1 MSKRKLESLSTNNP
15 KIIKFFNEHTSLDF
29 DETILTFINIIE
41 KLEDSVQNNPS
52 NHSIQNILSEIK
64 SIKTDM
70 SKYQTETSHNF
81 SQQFLDFKKQYINDL
96 RLNLTSN
103 VSDKI
108 EPLIKEQ
115 IQFLFQ
121 KTESLIPQ
129 QNSDLQNKFQE
140 SLKIINKDTEKF
152 IKSNITESSLQTFIS
167 QIDQKLT
174 SSLFNTQQQITQNMS
189 NQEQRLD
196 QKITDIQEKTNSQ
209 NTTSLSLNTQVGD
222 LLKKLENSSAK
233 GKMSENILVNILHS
247 LYPSGQ
253 IDHVGQ
259 TKETGDIILSRKDK
273 PKILIENKDWGKN
286 VVQEEVK
293 KFIHDIETQNC
304 SGLFLSQ
311 NYGIANKENFEINL
325 HDGNV
330 LIYVHEAN
338 NDPDKIKIAIDII
351 DHFKSKL
358 SDFKIDDEIESI
370 SKENLHTI
378 NQEYQAFIHN
388 KLSITKLAKDFNQ
401 KLIKQLDELKITTLE
416 EFLSTRYASATS
428 KYVCEYCGFVAKNA
442 AAKSA
447 HLRGCV
453 TKKNKLTKNK
463 NEDSEIIEVNT

>member
-1 MSKRKLESLSTNNP
+1 MSKRKLDSLSTNNP
-15 KIIKFFNEHTSLDF
+15 KIIKFFSDHESLDF
-29 DETILTFINIIE
+29 DETLLSFINIIE
-41 KLEDSVQNNPS
+41 KLEDNINHKPS
-52 NHSIQNILSEIK
+52 NQSMLDILSEIK
-64 SIKTDM
+64 NIKSDIT
-70 SKYQTETSHNF
+70 KYQMESCQNF
-81 SQQFLDFKKQYINDL
+81 NSQFLEFKKEYINDL
-96 RLNLTSN
+96 RVNLTSN

-115 IQFLFQ
+115 LLVLFQ
-121 KTESLIPQ
+121 KTESLIPK
-129 QNSDLQNKFQE
+129 QNLGLQNKFQE
-140 SLKIINKDTEKF
+140 SLKMINQDTEKF
-152 IKSNITESSLQTFIS
+152 MKSNITESSLQNFIS

-174 SSLFNTQQQITQNMS
+174 ASLFNTQQQITQNMN

-196 QKITDIQEKTNSQ
+196 QKISDIQEKTNTQ
-209 NTTSLSLNTQVGD
+209 NTTSNNLNSQVGD

-233 GKMSENILVNILHS
+233 GKMSENIIVNILHS

-304 SGLFLSQ
+304 SGVFLSQ

-325 HDGNV
+325 HNGNV
-330 LIYVHEAN
+330 LVYVHEAN

-358 SDFKIDDEIESI
+358 NDFKIDDEIESI
-370 SKENLHTI
+370 PKETLHTI
-378 NQEYQAFIHN
+378 NQEYQAFIHS
-388 KLSITKLAKDFNQ
+388 KLTITKLAKDFNQ
-401 KLIKQLDELKITTLE
+401 KLLKQLDDLKVTTLE

-453 TKKNKLTKNK
+453 TKKNKLTETSHPTIDVK
-463 NEDSEIIEVNT
+463 IE

>member
-15 KIIKFFNEHTSLDF
+15 KIIKFYNDHESLDF
-29 DETILTFINIIE
+29 DETILSFINIIE
-41 KLEDSVQNNPS
+41 KLEDNVQNNPS
-52 NHSIQNILSEIK
+52 NNSIQNILSEIK
-64 SIKTDM
+64 SIKSEISTNYKD
-70 SKYQTETSHNF
+70 SSQFF
-81 SQQFLDFKKQYINDL
+81 SQQFSDFKREYINDL

-115 IQFLFQ
+115 IQILFQ
-121 KTESLIPQ
+121 KTESLIPK
-129 QNSDLQNKFQE
+129 QNLELQNKFQE
-140 SLKIINKDTEKF
+140 SFKIINKDTERF
-152 IKSNITESSLQTFIS
+152 MKSTITESSLQTFIS

-174 SSLFNTQQQITQNMS
+174 SQLFNTQQQISQNMS

-196 QKITDIQEKTNSQ
+196 QKITDISDKTNSQ
-209 NTTSLSLNTQVGD
+209 NNLSQTLNTQVGD

-233 GKMSENILVNILHS
+233 GKLSENIIVNILHS
-247 LYPSGQ
+247 LYPTSQ

-293 KFIHDIETQNC
+293 KFLHDIETQNC
-304 SGLFLSQ
+304 CGVFLSQ
-311 NYGIANKENFEINL
+311 NYGIANKENFEINI

-338 NDPDKIKIAIDII
+338 NEPEKIKLAIDII
-351 DHFKSKL
+351 DHFKLKL
-358 SDFKIDDEIESI
+358 DNFKEDTNVDSI
-370 SKENLHTI
+370 PKDILDSI
-378 NQEYQAFIHN
+378 NSEYQAFIAN
-388 KLSITKLAKDFNQ
+388 KLTLIKIIKDFNQ
-401 KLIKQLDELKITTLE
+401 KILKQLDDTKIPSLE
-416 EFLSTRYASATS
+416 EYLSTRYATSTS
-428 KYVCEYCGFVAKNA
+428 KFVCEYCGFVAKNA

-447 HLRGCV
+447 HLRGCS
-453 TKKNKLTKNK
+453 TKKSNYISPPSINIKMK
-463 NEDSEIIEVNT
+463 

>member
-1 MSKRKLESLSTNNP
+1 MSKRKFESLSTNNP
-15 KIIKFFNEHTSLDF
+15 KIIKFFSEHESLDF
-29 DETILTFINIIE
+29 DETILSFINIIE
-41 KLEDSVQNNPS
+41 KLEDNIQNNPS

-70 SKYQTETSHNF
+70 AKSQLETSQNF
-81 SQQFLDFKKQYINDL
+81 SQQFSDFKREYINDL

-115 IQFLFQ
+115 IQILFQ
-121 KTESLIPQ
+121 KTESLIPK
-129 QNSDLQNKFQE
+129 QNQELQHKFQE
-140 SLKIINKDTEKF
+140 TLKSINKDTEKF
-152 IKSNITESSLQTFIS
+152 MKSSITESSLQNFIS

-174 SSLFNTQQQITQNMS
+174 SQLFNTQQQLCQNMS

-196 QKITDIQEKTNSQ
+196 QKITDISDKTNSQ
-209 NTTSLSLNTQVGD
+209 NNLSQTLNTQVGE

-233 GKMSENILVNILHS
+233 GKMSENIIVNILHS
-247 LYPSGQ
+247 LYPTGQ

-293 KFIHDIETQNC
+293 KFIHDIETQKC
-304 SGLFLSQ
+304 CGIFLSQ
-311 NYGIANKENFEINL
+311 NYGIANKENYEINI

-330 LIYVHEAN
+330 LVYVHETRN
-338 NDPDKIKIAIDII
+338 EPEKIKIAIDIV
-351 DHFKSKL
+351 DHIKEQL
-358 SDFKIDDEIESI
+358 DELDSDEEVDSI
-370 SKENLHTI
+370 SKEKLASI
-378 NQEYQAFIHN
+378 NSEFQAFVSS
-388 KLSITKLAKDFNQ
+388 KLSLIKLVKDFNQ
-401 KLIKQLDELKITTLE
+401 KALRQIEDIKIPSLE
-416 EFLSTRYASATS
+416 EYLSTRFATSSS
-428 KYVCEYCGFVAKNA
+428 KYVCEYCNFIAKNA

-447 HLRGCV
+447 HLRGCSV
-453 TKKNKLTKNK
+453 KKSQLFNDNAAVIT
-463 NEDSEIIEVNT
+463 IEK

>member
-1 MSKRKLESLSTNNP
+1 MSKRKSDSLSTSNP
-15 KIIKFFNEHTSLDF
+15 KILKFFNDHESLDF
-29 DETILTFINIIE
+29 DETILSFINIIE
-41 KLEDSVQNNPS
+41 KLEDNVQNNPS
-52 NHSIQNILSEIK
+52 NHSLQNILSEIK
-64 SIKTDM
+64 SIKSDI
-70 SKYQTETSHNF
+70 SNHQKDSSQSF
-81 SQQFLDFKKQYINDL
+81 SQQFSDFKREYINDL

-115 IQFLFQ
+115 LQNLFQ
-121 KTESLIPQ
+121 KTESLIPK
-129 QNSDLQNKFQE
+129 QNLELQSKFQE
-140 SLKIINKDTEKF
+140 SLKVINLDAEKF
-152 IKSNITESSLQTFIS
+152 LKSSITESSLQSFIS

-174 SSLFNTQQQITQNMS
+174 SSLFNAQQQISQNIS

-196 QKITDIQEKTNSQ
+196 QKITDISDKTNSQ
-209 NTTSLSLNTQVGD
+209 NSLSQSLNSQVGD

-247 LYPSGQ
+247 LYPTGQ

-293 KFIHDIETQNC
+293 KFLHDIETQNC
-304 SGLFLSQ
+304 CGVFLSQ
-311 NYGIANKENFEINL
+311 NYGIANKENFEINI

-338 NDPDKIKIAIDII
+338 NEPEKIKLAIDII
-351 DHFKSKL
+351 DHLKSRL
-358 SDFKIDDEIESI
+358 NDFKKDTNVDSI
-370 SKENLHTI
+370 PKDVLDSI
-378 NQEYQAFIHN
+378 NNEYQAFVAS
-388 KLSITKLAKDFNQ
+388 KLSLVKLIKDFNQ
-401 KLIKQLDELKITTLE
+401 KILKQLDDTKIPSLE
-416 EFLSTRYASATS
+416 QYLSTRYATSTS

-447 HLRGCV
+447 HLRGCNARKCSQEG
-453 TKKNKLTKNK
+453 TSIDITMQ
-463 NEDSEIIEVNT
+463 

>member
-15 KIIKFFNEHTSLDF
+15 KIIKFFNNHESLDF
-29 DETILTFINIIE
+29 DETIISFINIIE

-52 NHSIQNILSEIK
+52 NNSIQNILSEIK
-64 SIKTDM
+64 SIKNDM
-70 SKYQTETSHNF
+70 TKSQLETSQNF
-81 SQQFLDFKKQYINDL
+81 SQQFSDFKKEYINDL

-115 IQFLFQ
+115 LLILFQ
-121 KTESLIPQ
+121 KTEALIPK
-129 QNSDLQNKFQE
+129 QNIELQNKFQE
-140 SLKIINKDTEKF
+140 SFKIINKDTERF
-152 IKSNITESSLQTFIS
+152 MKSTITESSLQTFIS

-174 SSLFNTQQQITQNMS
+174 SSLFNTQQQISQNMS

-196 QKITDIQEKTNSQ
+196 QKISDISDKTNSQ
-209 NTTSLSLNTQVGD
+209 NNLSQNLNSQVSD

-233 GKMSENILVNILHS
+233 GKMSENIIVNILHS

-304 SGLFLSQ
+304 SGVFLSQ
-311 NYGIANKENFEINL
+311 NYGIANKENFEINI

-338 NDPDKIKIAIDII
+338 NNPEKIKLAIDII
-351 DHFKSKL
+351 DHFKARIN
-358 SDFKIDDEIESI
+358 DFKLDKNIESI
-370 SKENLHTI
+370 PKDTLDLI
-378 NQEYQAFIHN
+378 NQEYQSFVQS
-388 KLSITKLAKDFNQ
+388 KLSLIKIVKDFNQ
-401 KLIKQLDELKITTLE
+401 KILKQLDDIKILSLE
-416 EFLSTRYASATS
+416 EYLSSRYASATS
-428 KYVCEYCGFVAKNA
+428 KFVCEYCGFIAKNA

-447 HLRGCV
+447 HLRGCSV
-453 TKKNKLTKNK
+453 KKSSDLSPPSINIKIKQ
-463 NEDSEIIEVNT
+463 

>member
-1 MSKRKLESLSTNNP
+1 MSKRKFESLSTNNP
-15 KIIKFFNEHTSLDF
+15 KIIKFFNEHESLDF
-29 DETILTFINIIE
+29 DETIMSFINIIE

-52 NHSIQNILSEIK
+52 NNSIQNILSEIK
-64 SIKTDM
+64 SIKSEM
-70 SKYQTETSHNF
+70 SINHKDSSQFF
-81 SQQFLDFKKQYINDL
+81 SQQFSDFKKEYINDL

-115 IQFLFQ
+115 IQILFQ
-121 KTESLIPQ
+121 KTEALIPK
-129 QNSDLQNKFQE
+129 QNLDLQNKFQE
-140 SLKIINKDTEKF
+140 SFKIINKDTEKF
-152 IKSNITESSLQTFIS
+152 IKSSITEASLQTFIS

-174 SSLFNTQQQITQNMS
+174 SSLFNTQQQISQNMS

-196 QKITDIQEKTNSQ
+196 QKITDISDKTNSQ
-209 NTTSLSLNTQVGD
+209 NNLSQTLNTQVGD

-233 GKMSENILVNILHS
+233 GKMSENIIVNILHS
-247 LYPSGQ
+247 LYPTAQ

-273 PKILIENKDWGKN
+273 PKILMENKDWGKN

-304 SGLFLSQ
+304 CGIFLSQ
-311 NYGIANKENFEINL
+311 NYGIANKENFEINI

-338 NDPDKIKIAIDII
+338 NEPEKIKLAIDII
-351 DHFKSKL
+351 DHFKLKL
-358 SDFKIDDEIESI
+358 DDFKEDTNIDSI
-370 SKENLHTI
+370 QKDILDSI
-378 NQEYQAFIHN
+378 NSEYQAFIAN
-388 KLSITKLAKDFNQ
+388 KLTLIKIIKDFNQ
-401 KLIKQLDELKITTLE
+401 KILKQLDDTKIPSLE
-416 EFLSTRYASATS
+416 EYLSTRYASSTS

-447 HLRGCV
+447 HLRGCSV
-453 TKKNKLTKNK
+453 KKSSSQNSPPSINIQMK
-463 NEDSEIIEVNT
+463 

>member
-1 MSKRKLESLSTNNP
+1 MSKRKFESLSTNNP
-15 KIIKFFNEHTSLDF
+15 KIIKFFNEHESLDF
-29 DETILTFINIIE
+29 DETILSFINIIE
-41 KLEDSVQNNPS
+41 KLEDNIQNNPS

-70 SKYQTETSHNF
+70 AKSQLETSQNF
-81 SQQFLDFKKQYINDL
+81 SQQFSDFKREYINDL

-115 IQFLFQ
+115 IQILFQ
-121 KTESLIPQ
+121 KTESLIPK
-129 QNSDLQNKFQE
+129 QNQELQLKFQE
-140 SLKIINKDTEKF
+140 TLKSINKDTEKF
-152 IKSNITESSLQTFIS
+152 MKSSITESSLQNFIS

-174 SSLFNTQQQITQNMS
+174 SQLFNTQQQLCQNMS

-196 QKITDIQEKTNSQ
+196 QKITDISDKTNSQ
-209 NTTSLSLNTQVGD
+209 NNLSQTLNTQVGE

-233 GKMSENILVNILHS
+233 GKMSENIIVNILHS
-247 LYPSGQ
+247 LYPTGQ

-293 KFIHDIETQNC
+293 KFLHDVETQNC
-304 SGLFLSQ
+304 CGVFLSQ
-311 NYGIANKENFEINL
+311 NYGIANKENFEINI

-338 NDPDKIKIAIDII
+338 NEPEKIKLAIDII
-351 DHFKSKL
+351 DHFKLKL
-358 SDFKIDDEIESI
+358 DDFKQDTNVDSI
-370 SKENLHTI
+370 PKDILDSI
-378 NQEYQAFIHN
+378 NQEYQTFISN
-388 KLSITKLAKDFNQ
+388 KLTLIKIIKDFNQ
-401 KLIKQLDELKITTLE
+401 KILKQLDDTKIPSLE
-416 EFLSTRYASATS
+416 EYLSTRYATSTS
-428 KYVCEYCGFVAKNA
+428 KYLCEYCGFVAKNA

-447 HLRGCV
+447 HLRGCA
-453 TKKNKLTKNK
+453 TKKATINPPNISININK
-463 NEDSEIIEVNT
+463 